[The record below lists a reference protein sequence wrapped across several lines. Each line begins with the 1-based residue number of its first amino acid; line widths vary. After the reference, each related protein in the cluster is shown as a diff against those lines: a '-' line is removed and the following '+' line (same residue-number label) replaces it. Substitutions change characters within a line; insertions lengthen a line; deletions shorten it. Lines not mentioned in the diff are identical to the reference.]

1 MEVLNL
7 YEDPRFINVFAFE
20 DMKEEL
26 EREHWGMWVVIYK
39 SELFG
44 VYPSYEEADEA
55 ARAAGLDFFE
65 YFVTQ
70 VGVLPTIILSHG
82 G

>member
-7 YEDPRFINVFAFE
+7 YEDPRFVNVFAFE
-20 DMKEEL
+20 DMKDAL
-26 EREHWGMWVVIYK
+26 EREYWGKWVVIDK

-44 VYPSYEEADEA
+44 VYENYEEADEA
-55 ARAAGLDFFE
+55 ARTAGLNPFE
-65 YFVTQ
+65 YYSAL
-70 VGVLPTIILSHG
+70 VGALPAIILLHG